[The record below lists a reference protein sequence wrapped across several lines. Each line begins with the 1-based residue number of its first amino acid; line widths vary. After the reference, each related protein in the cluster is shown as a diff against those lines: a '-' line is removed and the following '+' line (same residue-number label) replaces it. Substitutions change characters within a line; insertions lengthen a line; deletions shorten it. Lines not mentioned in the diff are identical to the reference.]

1 MHSMLHLKV
10 DLRFLFK
17 KHKKLQKNIRKKDAF
32 NVAVDVSLDDA
43 IKCTTL
49 NLKFGSL
56 RLFYILYTAEQTKL
70 LAFSN

>member
-1 MHSMLHLKV
+1 MLHLKV

-43 IKCTTL
+43 IKGTTL
-49 NLKFGSL
+49 NLRFGSL

>member
-1 MHSMLHLKV
+1 MLHLKV

>member
-1 MHSMLHLKV
+1 MLHLKV

-43 IKCTTL
+43 IKGTTL